1 MDKTAFPA
9 SPEGPPIPG
18 SNRLFRP
25 AYLRS
30 ILAAA
35 GFSPRKSRGQN
46 FLIDR
51 NRGEAIVRA
60 AGLGRGDAV
69 LEIGP
74 GPGGLTRELCSRAGR
89 VAAVEQDRVLARILR
104 EETGDC
110 PNLEIVE
117 EDFLAVDLDRLARR
131 LRGSEPSPARLKA
144 VANLPYSVS
153 GPILARLLESEA
165 GFELL
170 ILTVQKEVG
179 ERILSPPGGKRYG
192 RLSVLAALR
201 SRPEIIAA
209 VSRNSFY
216 PRPRVDSVVVRFEMF
231 PGPGLRVGEQE
242 LISAVVRAA
251 FGKRR
256 KMLKNALAG
265 DRELGYSEE
274 QILAACRES
283 GIDPRSR
290 PEEIPAGGF
299 ADLALRLKNQGEPDG
314 EKEDRPR

>member
-1 MDKTAFPA
+1 MNKQFPLD
-9 SPEGPPIPG
+9 SPRPPGPDR
-18 SNRLFRP
+18 NRLFRP

-30 ILAAA
+30 CLAAA

-51 NRGEAIVRA
+51 NRGEAIVAA

-74 GPGGLTRELCSRAGR
+74 GPGALTREICSRAER
-89 VAAVEQDRVLARILR
+89 VVAVEQDPILARILR
-104 EETGDC
+104 EETADC
-110 PNLEIVE
+110 ENLEIVE
-117 EDFLAVDLDRLARR
+117 EDFLAVGLGALAGK
-131 LRGSEPSPARLKA
+131 LSAGAGPAGEPKV

-153 GPILARLLESEA
+153 GPILARLLESRL
-165 GFELL
+165 GISLMV
-170 ILTVQKEVG
+170 LTVQKEVG
-179 ERILSPPGGKRYG
+179 ERIVSPPGGKRYG
-192 RLSVLAALR
+192 RLSVLTAVY

-216 PRPRVDSVVVRFEMF
+216 PRPRVDSVVLRLKMIPDPTLP
-231 PGPGLRVGEQE
+231 PGGGHFL
-242 LISAVVRAA
+242 SAVVRAA

-265 DRELGYSEE
+265 EGGLGYSEE
-274 QILAACRES
+274 QICAACREA

-290 PEEIPAGGF
+290 PEELAAGDF
-299 ADLALRLKNQGEPDG
+299 VRLASALE
-314 EKEDRPR
+314 RPTGR